1 LISRL
6 AAAPFG
12 SEFNAKG
19 DMNMLKTIIAYGI
32 AAGLIV
38 GVPLT
43 ILTLSMSGHEMMHW
57 GMLVGYALML
67 LAFTTIFIA
76 VKRRRDGPCGG
87 VIRFWPAFGL
97 GLGIS
102 VVASLC
108 YVAAWEI
115 GQALSGADFAAVYS
129 RAMIDQQRAAGMSGA
144 ALAGYAAQMEDFRR
158 SYANPL
164 YRLPMTFAEIFPVGV
179 LVSLIAAALLRNSRF
194 LPARG

>member
-1 LISRL
+1 
-6 AAAPFG
+6 
-12 SEFNAKG
+12 
-19 DMNMLKTIIAYGI
+19 MLKTIITYGVL
-32 AAGLIV
+32 AGLIV

-43 ILTLSMSGHEMMHW
+43 LLTLTMSGGQMMHW

-67 LAFTTIFIA
+67 LAFTMIFIA
-76 VKRRRDGPCGG
+76 IKRRRDGPCGG

-97 GLGIS
+97 GLGIAF
-102 VVASLC
+102 VASLI
-108 YVAAWEI
+108 YVAAWET

-129 RAMIDQQRAAGMSGA
+129 KAMIEQQRAAGVSGA

-164 YRLPMTFAEIFPVGV
+164 WRLPMTFAEIFPVGV

-194 LPARG
+194 LPARD